1 VRSFDFS
8 TYLRDG
14 LRGVNWVT
22 TDLWIAAAGIGGSMN
37 LKDVQNITSG
47 QREPSRREYDVLAVA
62 LNEQFS
68 DLGQNHPMTSW
79 DELPMVST
87 SPYPSP

>member
-8 TYLRDG
+8 AYLRDG
-14 LRGVNWVT
+14 LRGANWVT
-22 TDLWIAAAGIGGSMN
+22 TDLWIAAVGIGGSMN

-62 LNEQFS
+62 LNEQYL
-68 DLGQNHPMTSW
+68 DLGQNHPQP
-79 DELPMVST
+79 LGRVPMVST
-87 SPYPSP
+87 PPSPSS